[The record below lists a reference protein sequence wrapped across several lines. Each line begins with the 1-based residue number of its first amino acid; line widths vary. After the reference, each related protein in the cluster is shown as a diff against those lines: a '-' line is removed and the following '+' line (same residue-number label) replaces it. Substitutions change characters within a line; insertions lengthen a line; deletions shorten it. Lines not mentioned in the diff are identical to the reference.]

1 MKISAY
7 EMIDRHISGFQA
19 YSAEIRFLRGA
30 AYRLYAF
37 IVSAFAYF
45 MQLYLDGA
53 AEAEISAALEKY
65 KDEFDIAPA
74 IRAFDGLKYFETHCS
89 EYTKKMHVEN
99 AAYFLALA
107 ARDVIADEA
116 IILYAKT
123 LDTEDYLEFARKLS
137 RGDVPLLTWF
147 GYSMSCEEFT
157 ELANKAAARHE
168 LADGY
173 EK

>member
-1 MKISAY
+1 
-7 EMIDRHISGFQA
+7 
-19 YSAEIRFLRGA
+19 
-30 AYRLYAF
+30 
-37 IVSAFAYF
+37 

-53 AEAEISAALEKY
+53 DEAEISAALEKY

-74 IRAFDGLKYFETHCS
+74 VRAFDNLNYFTKHCS
-89 EYTKKMHVEN
+89 EYTQKMHVEN
-99 AAYFLALA
+99 AAHIMALA

-116 IILYAKT
+116 IMLFAKT

-137 RGDVPLLTWF
+137 RGDAPLLTWF
-147 GYSMSCEEFT
+147 GYSMSCEEFS

-168 LADGY
+168 LAEGF